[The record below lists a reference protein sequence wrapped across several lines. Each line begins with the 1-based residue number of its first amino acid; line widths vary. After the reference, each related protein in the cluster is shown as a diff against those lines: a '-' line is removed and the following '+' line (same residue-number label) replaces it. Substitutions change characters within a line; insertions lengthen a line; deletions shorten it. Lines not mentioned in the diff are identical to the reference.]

1 MWAGLTDLRR
11 AMRGRWAARGALFLL
26 ALFVLQISVA
36 RSHFHFDHSERD
48 ALALAGDVTGG
59 SPHPKP
65 AHDEANCPLWHAGVA
80 GGSALL
86 ADACVLLPPPATRSL
101 RVADARTIFPERF
114 TAAWRSRAP
123 PIV

>member
-1 MWAGLTDLRR
+1 
-11 AMRGRWAARGALFLL
+11 MRGRWAACGALFLL

-36 RSHFHFDHSERD
+36 RSHFHFDLAERNSA
-48 ALALAGDVTGG
+48 ALDGDITDGG
-59 SPHPKP
+59 PQPKP
-65 AHDEANCPLWHAGVA
+65 AHDEADCPLWHAGVA
-80 GGSALL
+80 GGAALL
-86 ADACVLLPPPATRSL
+86 ADACALLPPPATRSL

>member
-1 MWAGLTDLRR
+1 
-11 AMRGRWAARGALFLL
+11 MRGRWAARGALLLL

-36 RSHFHFDHSERD
+36 RSHFHFDLTERSSS
-48 ALALAGDVTGG
+48 ALTCDLTDDG
-59 SPHPKP
+59 PQPKP
-65 AHDEANCPLWHAGVA
+65 AHDEANCPLWHASVV

-86 ADACVLLPPPATRSL
+86 ADACALLPPPATRSL

-123 PIV
+123 PTV